1 MSDEKPVKASHD
13 DQRGGDAVNTPDPE
27 VVPKA
32 ERRRRVARHA

>member
-1 MSDEKPVKASHD
+1 MSDEKTVQASHD